1 MASPFGAA
9 VKRFKAS
16 PAWLQ
21 LDETTMNSPL
31 PRRFYYLL
39 LVFGVLVGILFV
51 AATFFFP
58 ERSVERISAYFIL
71 TMGTCV
77 LMCAIGL
84 ALTHRWIDQH
94 FAVQESENGAEA
106 QMEPARASEPPQTV
120 LKSAT
125 DPGNNGTGK
134 TDSRCVVSAT
144 N

>member
-9 VKRFKAS
+9 VKRFKAP

-84 ALTHRWIDQH
+84 ALTHCWIDQH
-94 FAVQESENGAEA
+94 FAAQQGRNGVDTEIGPAPSA
-106 QMEPARASEPPQTV
+106 QPQQAV
-120 LKSAT
+120 LKPAT
-125 DPGNNGTGK
+125 HKNNSGADK
-134 TDSRCVVSAT
+134 ANPECVVSTT